1 MHGIVQTLFGHNI
14 VWCQNWFILHGTFA
28 QCAFG
33 VSLFTFLRSSCL
45 FMVFFCCIDF
55 FTQFVYIVCLLLLRF
70 LDDALVM
77 TPIRREHMS
86 MEQEG
91 KEPYGPACRDYFW
104 IICRLVDNLE
114 DNESNDLVDLDH
126 LARQLACGIVSRKLY
141 EKRHGDST
149 PDDTLVGALQLL
161 GVVMKQ
167 VNIAILIAMIL
178 T

>member
-1 MHGIVQTLFGHNI
+1 MPELVHLARHLCSVCFWSEFVYISQKQLF
-14 VWCQNWFILHGTFA
+14 VYC
-28 QCAFG
+28 
-33 VSLFTFLRSSCL
+33 
-45 FMVFFCCIDF
+45 FFCYIVF

-167 VNIAILIAMIL
+167 VNTAILIAIIL

>member
-1 MHGIVQTLFGHNI
+1 
-14 VWCQNWFILHGTFA
+14 
-28 QCAFG
+28 
-33 VSLFTFLRSSCL
+33 
-45 FMVFFCCIDF
+45 
-55 FTQFVYIVCLLLLRF
+55 
-70 LDDALVM
+70 M
-77 TPIRREHMS
+77 TPIRREHTS

-167 VNIAILIAMIL
+167 VNIAILISIIL

>member
-1 MHGIVQTLFGHNI
+1 
-14 VWCQNWFILHGTFA
+14 
-28 QCAFG
+28 
-33 VSLFTFLRSSCL
+33 
-45 FMVFFCCIDF
+45 
-55 FTQFVYIVCLLLLRF
+55 
-70 LDDALVM
+70 M

-167 VNIAILIAMIL
+167 VNTVILIAIQNRVFDVAFEFPSNMGSFRIFCTPL
-178 T
+178 NGAPQP